1 MAKKVNKNYD
11 VTGLSI
17 KDIMDIDLDKFNKLS
32 ERELKQITSRL
43 VSAANKRIRA
53 FEKKDISSP
62 AVRSLG
68 VNNRFSVKLTGIDKT
83 QRVNTIKH
91 EFARARRFLIAK
103 TSTMKGY
110 KQYQKDVKEEV
121 ESAIG
126 RKVTSG
132 EIGHAFDLLHKMQER
147 GLVDGKRGSAGS
159 LQAREMI
166 FDILNDNPNLDDDD
180 LMDMI
185 ENEYE
190 NYYEENEE

>member
-43 VSAANKRIRA
+43 VSAANKRIRS

-68 VNNRFSVKLTGIDKT
+68 VNNRFSVKLTGVDKT

-103 TSTMKGY
+103 TSTLKGY

-126 RKVTSG
+126 RKVTAG

-166 FDILNDNPNLDDDD
+166 FDILNDNPNLEDDD